1 MSSSTP
7 SCQLVPA
14 TRNIADAAA
23 APAHAKPARSRVGRG
38 DRSAIEPMTMSTI
51 AETIVDTVR
60 V

>member
-14 TRNIADAAA
+14 TRNIGGRRGS
-23 APAHAKPARSRVGRG
+23 ARPRETREEPGRRG